1 MSTRA
6 FALLV
11 AGLALALSGCTYVER
26 LSVTPTSGDAQFG
39 GNPSA
44 ISQDGRY
51 VVWHSFSADLVPGD
65 DGLSF
70 DVFVRDVRTG
80 QTTRVSLDTSGGNP
94 NASSVFGVISA
105 DGRYVAFASFATDI
119 VTNADTNGGSD
130 VFLRDRQTNTT
141 TALSVTPTGSMANG
155 GSGAPSLTP
164 DGRFVAFE
172 SNSSDLVTGDGNGT
186 TDVFVRDLQANTT
199 TRVSV
204 DARRGDPNAPSM
216 RPSISADGRYVA
228 FDSDASNLVAGD
240 GNGTTD
246 VFVRDLQTKKTTR
259 VSVDATGGD
268 SNGGS
273 ISSDI
278 NGDGRY
284 VAFSSEATDLVPGG
298 TTPFGRDV
306 FVRDLKT
313 ATTILVSVDKFGGDG
328 GNSLSFNFLGSGIIS
343 DDGRYV
349 AFVSLADNLVDND
362 TNGNFD
368 VFVRD
373 LQTATTRRESVDVLG
388 RQTSGNPSEL
398 GERAAISGDGHYVV
412 FDSVAADL
420 VSNDG
425 NFAEDVFIRDVQAPT
440 VAAVAPTSV
449 APGTTATLTLTG
461 THFTADTQVS
471 ADVLSPPGVMVDSV
485 TFVSPAELTVSVTV
499 DANAALG
506 ARNIV
511 VWNSQGATGP
521 GKTSFGLC
529 ASCLSVS

>member
-6 FALLV
+6 LALLA
-11 AGLALALSGCTYVER
+11 AGLAVAFSGCTYVER
-26 LSVTPTSGDAQFG
+26 LSVTPTGGDAQFG

-119 VTNADTNGGSD
+119 VTKADTNGGSD

-141 TALSVTPTGSMANG
+141 TALSVTPTGSIANG

-172 SNSSDLVTGDGNGT
+172 SN
-186 TDVFVRDLQANTT
+186 
-199 TRVSV
+199 
-204 DARRGDPNAPSM
+204 
-216 RPSISADGRYVA
+216 
-228 FDSDASNLVAGD
+228 ASNLVAGD

-471 ADVLSPPGVMVDSV
+471 ADVLSPPGVVVDSV
-485 TFVSPAELTVSVTV
+485 TFVSPAELTVSVAV